1 MDADSGKISEGR
13 KLENQQM
20 RKMMNGAVI
29 LSAAAF
35 IAKILSAVYRVPFQN
50 MVGNSGFYVYQQI
63 YPIYGIAM
71 TVALNGFPI
80 FLSKLVAETSTIN
93 EQKSLLKKS
102 SVLLSILSGVFFLG
116 IYFSASLIAKGMGD
130 ANLEP
135 IIRTVS
141 WLFLFIPF
149 LAISRGYFQGTFRML
164 PTAISQV
171 GEQFVRVAVILIAAF
186 LYTRNQWDE
195 YQMGTIAMS
204 SSWIA
209 GSVACIILGV
219 ALYKEK
225 SVKSEQP
232 LEAISITE
240 TLSYKK
246 IAKRFATE
254 GLTMCLLSALL
265 ILMQLID
272 SFTLY
277 NGLIENGSNA
287 FEAKN
292 LKGIY
297 DRGQPLVQL
306 GMVIA
311 TAFSASLIPLLSQS
325 FAQHNKKAFN
335 RAAKSLMRITAT
347 FAMAATTGMI
357 VLMPYLNLTLFGD
370 TDGNL
375 VLSVYSVAVL
385 FASLIGAYNTI
396 FQSQNKHKVSL
407 VALLIGLG
415 VKLVLNEWFI
425 EQYGTLGSSGAIVV
439 SLFAIL
445 VVMRLDASK
454 EVKESLIEKSF
465 GWKLL
470 VSCGVMAMIVWLEM
484 QLIGQSALLDENRM
498 AAFSYTVIGAVT
510 GIGVFLWLIIK
521 CKLLTIREWLSL
533 PFGKKIL
540 RKQAKLNGEN

>member
-1 MDADSGKISEGR
+1 M
-13 KLENQQM
+13 ENQQM
-20 RKMMNGAVI
+20 RKMMNGAII

-71 TVALNGFPI
+71 TVALSGFPI
-80 FLSKLVAETSTIN
+80 FLSKLVAEASTLE

-102 SVLLSILSGVFFLG
+102 FVLLSILSGVFFLG
-116 IYFSASLIAKGMGD
+116 IYFSALLIANLMGD

-135 IIRTVS
+135 IIKTVS
-141 WLFLFIPF
+141 WLFLLIPF
-149 LAISRGYFQGTFRML
+149 LAVSRGYFQGTFRML

-171 GEQFVRVAVILIAAF
+171 GEQFVRVAVILIAAYV
-186 LYTRNQWDE
+186 YTRNQWDE
-195 YQMGTIAMS
+195 YQMGTVAMS

-209 GSVACIILGV
+209 GLVACIILSV
-219 ALYKEK
+219 ALYKQ
-225 SVKSEQP
+225 QP
-232 LEAISITE
+232 LKVEEQLKVSPVADR
-240 TLSYKK
+240 LKYKS

-254 GLTMCLLSALL
+254 GITMCLLSALL

-277 NGLIENGSNA
+277 NGLIENGLNS
-287 FEAKN
+287 FDAKN

-306 GMVIA
+306 GMVVA
-311 TAFSASLIPLLSQS
+311 TAFSASWIPLLSQS
-325 FAQHNKKAFN
+325 FAQRNKKSFA
-335 RAAKSLMRITAT
+335 RAAKSLVRITAT

-375 VLSVYSVAVL
+375 VLSLYSVAIL
-385 FASLIGAYNTI
+385 FASFIGAYNAI
-396 FQSQNKHKVSL
+396 FQSQNKHKVAL
-407 VALLIGLG
+407 IGLLIGLG
-415 VKLVLNEWFI
+415 VKIVLNEWFV
-425 EQYGTLGSSGAIVV
+425 EHYGTLGSSGATVI
-439 SLFAIL
+439 SLVTIL
-445 VVMRLDASK
+445 MVMHMDTSK
-454 EVKESLIEKSF
+454 EVKESFVEKSF

-470 VSCGVMAMIVWLEM
+470 FSCGVMAMLVWLEM
-484 QLIGQSALLDENRM
+484 QLIGQSAIIEENRL
-498 AAFSYTVIGAVT
+498 AAFGSTVIGGVT

-521 CKLLTIREWLSL
+521 CQLLTLREWLSL

-540 RKQAKLNGEN
+540 RKQAKWNGKN

>member
-1 MDADSGKISEGR
+1 
-13 KLENQQM
+13 M
-20 RKMMNGAVI
+20 RKMMNGAII

-71 TVALNGFPI
+71 TVALSGFPL
-80 FLSKLVAETSTIN
+80 FLSKLVAETSTIA

-102 SVLLSILSGVFFLG
+102 FVLLSILSGIVFLG
-116 IYFSASLIAKGMGD
+116 IYFSASLIAKWMGD

-135 IIRTVS
+135 IIQTVS
-141 WLFLFIPF
+141 WLFLLIPF
-149 LAISRGYFQGTFRML
+149 LAVSRGYFQGTFRML

-209 GSVACIILGV
+209 GSVACIILGW
-219 ALYKEK
+219 ALYKQQPIKLEQTLEK
-225 SVKSEQP
+225 SPIDK
-232 LEAISITE
+232 
-240 TLSYKK
+240 TLNYKK
-246 IAKRFATE
+246 IATRFATE
-254 GLTMCLLSALL
+254 GITMCLLSALL

-277 NGLIENGSNA
+277 NGLVENGLNT

-306 GMVIA
+306 GMVVA

-325 FAQHNKKAFN
+325 FAQRNSKAFT

-347 FAMAATTGMI
+347 FATAATTGMI

-375 VLSVYSVAVL
+375 VLRVYSVAIL

-396 FQSQNKHKVSL
+396 FQSRNKHKVAL

-415 VKLVLNEWFI
+415 VKILLNEGLV
-425 EQYGTLGSSGAIVV
+425 ELYGTLGSSGATVV

-445 VVMRLDASK
+445 LVMRLDASK
-454 EVKESLIEKSF
+454 EVKESLVEKSF

-484 QLIGQSALLDENRM
+484 QLIGQSTLIDENRL
-498 AAFSYTVIGAVT
+498 AAFSYTLIGAVT

-521 CKLLTIREWLSL
+521 LKLLTIREWLSL

>member
-1 MDADSGKISEGR
+1 
-13 KLENQQM
+13 M
-20 RKMMNGAVI
+20 RKMMNGAII
-29 LSAAAF
+29 LSVAAF

-71 TVALNGFPI
+71 TVALSGFPV
-80 FLSKLVAETSTIN
+80 FLSKLVAETSTID
-93 EQKSLLKKS
+93 ERRRLLKKS
-102 SVLLSILSGVFFLG
+102 FVLLSILSALFFLG
-116 IYFSASLIAKGMGD
+116 IYFSASLIANWMGD
-130 ANLEP
+130 TKLEP
-135 IIRTVS
+135 IIQTVS
-141 WLFLFIPF
+141 WLFLLIPF
-149 LAISRGYFQGTFRML
+149 LAVSRGYFQGTFRML

-171 GEQFVRVAVILIAAF
+171 GEQFVRVAVILAAAF

-209 GSVACIILGV
+209 GLVALIILSI
-219 ALYKEK
+219 ALYKQRSLKGKQQLEVG
-225 SVKSEQP
+225 SV
-232 LEAISITE
+232 AG
-240 TLSYKK
+240 TLNYKK

-254 GLTMCLLSALL
+254 GLTMFLLSALL
-265 ILMQLID
+265 ILLQLID

-277 NGLIENGSNA
+277 NGLIKNGLTSS
-287 FEAKN
+287 EAKD

-306 GMVIA
+306 GMVVA

-325 FAQHNKKAFN
+325 FAQHNKKAFS
-335 RAAKSLMRITAT
+335 RTAKSLMRITAT

-375 VLSVYSVAVL
+375 VLSIYSVAIL

-396 FQSQNKHKVSL
+396 FQSQNKHRMAL
-407 VALLIGLG
+407 IGLLIGLG
-415 VKLVLNEWFI
+415 VKIVLNEWFI
-425 EQYGTLGSSGAIVV
+425 EHFGTLGSSGATVM

-445 VVMRLDASK
+445 MVIRLDSSK
-454 EVKESLIEKSF
+454 ETKESLVEKSF

-470 VSCGVMAMIVWLEM
+470 LSCGVMAVIVWIEM
-484 QLIGQSALLDENRM
+484 QLVGQDTLIEENRW
-498 AAFSYTVIGAVT
+498 AALSYTLIGGFT

-521 CKLLTIREWLSL
+521 CELLTIREWLSL
-533 PFGKKIL
+533 PFGKKLL
-540 RKQAKLNGEN
+540 RK